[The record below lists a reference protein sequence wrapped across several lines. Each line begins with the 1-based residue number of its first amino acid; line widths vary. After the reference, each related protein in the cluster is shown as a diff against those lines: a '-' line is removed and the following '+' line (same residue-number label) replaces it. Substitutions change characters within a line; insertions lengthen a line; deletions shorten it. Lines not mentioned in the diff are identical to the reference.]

1 MLNRLK
7 QYDWRNFNYSLILVV
22 VILCLFSAFI
32 LKLAG
37 GADKGAGYMR
47 SQLVGLV
54 LGLFVMAVLSVIDYH
69 FICRFVPIYY
79 LVGIILVVLTKVPGI
94 GTDLGTS
101 ASRWIKIG
109 SFTFQPSEL
118 LKIIYILSLASLF
131 GKIRKQLDQFRSLLW
146 VVLLTLPA
154 FGVIAIQP
162 DLSSGLVILFVMLV
176 ITFVAGVTY
185 RVLAPVIS
193 IGLPLTLIM
202 YWYVQQPGNIFISA
216 GILKKYQYNRI
227 FAFKHA
233 DSLDKDIV
241 DLNRQQNA
249 AVSAIAEGGLYG
261 KFLKDGAK
269 EGCSRAYTSVSI
281 RESDFVWSV
290 IAEEFG
296 FLGCCLILV
305 LFAVV
310 IIKCFMVAKKA
321 QDFLGMLIAVGVS
334 AMFMFQ
340 IFSNICVVT
349 FLFPNTGLPLPFLSN
364 GLSSMMSSMIGI
376 GLVINIGIQ
385 PAKSK
390 KGGFTMRTAYSDS
403 ERDVDIDFS
412 L

>member
-1 MLNRLK
+1 M
-7 QYDWRNFNYSLILVV
+7 
-22 VILCLFSAFI
+22 AF
-32 LKLAG
+32 
-37 GADKGAGYMR
+37 
-47 SQLVGLV
+47 
-54 LGLFVMAVLSVIDYH
+54 LSVMDYH
-69 FICRFVPIYY
+69 FICRFVPIYFV
-79 LVGIILVVLTKVPGI
+79 VGVILVLLTKVPGI
-94 GTDLGTS
+94 GTDLSTGS
-101 ASRWIKIG
+101 SRWIKIG
-109 SFTFQPSEL
+109 SLTFQPSEL
-118 LKIIYILSLASLF
+118 LKIIYILSLAVLF

-146 VVLLTLPA
+146 IVLLTLPA
-154 FGVIAIQP
+154 FGAIVIQP
-162 DLSSGLVILFVMLV
+162 DLSSSLVILFVMMV
-176 ITFVAGVTY
+176 MTFVAGISY

-193 IGLPLTLIM
+193 IGLPVTLIL
-202 YWYVQQPGNIFISA
+202 YWYVQQPGNILLST
-216 GILKKYQYNRI
+216 GLLKTYQYNRI
-227 FAFKHA
+227 FAFKNPN
-233 DSLDKDIV
+233 STDKAIV
-241 DLNRQQNA
+241 DLNRQQNS

-281 RESDFVWSV
+281 RESDFIWSV

-296 FLGCCLILV
+296 FLGCCLVLV
-305 LFAVV
+305 LFAIV

-385 PAKSK
+385 PAKTK

-403 ERDVDIDFS
+403 DHDVDIDFS

>member
-7 QYDWRNFNYSLILVV
+7 QYDWRNFNYSLIIVV
-22 VILCLFSAFI
+22 GILCLISAFV

-37 GADKGAGYMR
+37 GAQKGSGYMR
-47 SQLVGLV
+47 GQLVGLG
-54 LGLFVMAVLSVIDYH
+54 LGLFIVAFLSVLDYH
-69 FICRFVPIYY
+69 FICRFVPLYY
-79 LVGIILVVLTKVPGI
+79 VVGVILVILTKVPGI
-94 GTDLGTS
+94 GTDLHTGS
-101 ASRWIKIG
+101 YRWIGIR

-118 LKIIYILSLASLF
+118 LKIIFILTLAMLF
-131 GKIRKQLDQFRSLLW
+131 VKIRKRLDQFKSLII
-146 VVLLTLPA
+146 VALLTLPA
-154 FGVIAIQP
+154 FGVIVMQP
-162 DLSSGLVILFVMLV
+162 DLSSSLVILFVMLV
-176 ITFVAGVTY
+176 MTFAAGITY
-185 RVLAPVIS
+185 RVLLPVIAV
-193 IGLPLTLIM
+193 GLPVTLIL
-202 YWYVQQPGNIFISA
+202 YWYVQQPGNLLLT
-216 GILKKYQYNRI
+216 GYQYRRI
-227 FAFKHA
+227 FAFKNT
-233 DSLDKDIV
+233 DSTDPKII
-241 DLNRQQNA
+241 DLNRQQTS

-269 EGCSRAYTSVSI
+269 AGCSRSYTSVAI
-281 RESDFVWSV
+281 RESDFIWSV

-296 FLGCCLILV
+296 FLGCCLILL
-305 LFAVV
+305 LFAVI
-310 IIKCFMVAKKA
+310 IIKCFRVAKKA

-376 GLVINIGIQ
+376 GLIINIGIQ
-385 PAKSK
+385 PAKTK

-403 ERDVDIDFS
+403 EHDIDIDFS